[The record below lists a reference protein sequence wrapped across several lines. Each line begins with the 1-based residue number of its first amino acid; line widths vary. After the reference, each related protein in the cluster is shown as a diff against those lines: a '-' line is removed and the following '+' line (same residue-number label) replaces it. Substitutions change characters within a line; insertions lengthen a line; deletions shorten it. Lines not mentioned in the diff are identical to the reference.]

1 MINFRLRQLMTLFK
15 NELINEFSNCQTVSP
30 LYCTNFINSYNID
43 D

>member
-15 NELINEFSNCQTVSP
+15 NELIKEFSNCQTVSP
-30 LYCTNFINSYNID
+30 LYCTNLINSYNID